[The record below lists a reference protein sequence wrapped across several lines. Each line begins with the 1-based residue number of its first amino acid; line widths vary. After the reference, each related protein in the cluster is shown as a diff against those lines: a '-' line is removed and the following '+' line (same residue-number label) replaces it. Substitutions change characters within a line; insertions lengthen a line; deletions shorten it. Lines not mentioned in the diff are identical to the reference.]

1 MSFAG
6 TWSINWDSNT
16 TFPFFQA
23 DDTVTIVTKPT
34 ASFTAN
40 ASGSPS
46 FSSVQHD
53 PKSRTL
59 TAAFSYNNTSYTLTV
74 VHTKHDK
81 GKKYKLQGS
90 VYTVEN
96 PDGGVGGGTAAAV
109 WTSEDGPDPEEGGG
123 E

>member
-46 FSSVQHD
+46 FTNVAHQ
-53 PKSRTL
+53 PQSRTL
-59 TAAFSYNNTSYTLTV
+59 TADFTYNGTDYKLKV

-81 GKKYKLQGS
+81 GKKYKLQG
-90 VYTVEN
+90 TVN
-96 PDGGVGGGTAAAV
+96 TVDDPDGGVGGGQAAV